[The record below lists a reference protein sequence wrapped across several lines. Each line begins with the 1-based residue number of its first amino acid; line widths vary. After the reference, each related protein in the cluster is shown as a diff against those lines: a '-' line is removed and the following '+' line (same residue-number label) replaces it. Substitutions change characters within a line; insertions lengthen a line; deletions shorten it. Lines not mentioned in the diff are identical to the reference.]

1 MFSLKQQSGFA
12 LLLVL
17 LITVIVVVAGG
28 AGYYFYKTSQKEKKA
43 EVFEPEQAV
52 DKIAG
57 WKIHRNEKYGFEVK
71 YPAEVKPEEI
81 LYSENVERAFC
92 SIGEG
97 CYTSLFSIEFSY
109 SWEELPFQKSPFD
122 MNLDSKDYPICF
134 GRFFVQV
141 IEKPASFYL
150 EILKEKYKKSEY
162 IIIDGVKGLRRNE
175 FKGEPPGGGG
185 NEDVVYLL
193 KNSKLYLI
201 HFIVDREILGN
212 KENMESCLEEQT
224 RTFNQI
230 LSTFKFIKVDET
242 AGWKIY
248 KHKIYGYDMLSSE
261 IPILRIIVFDDQN
274 ENGIMDSNEKGLQN
288 IHLDESWGDMIYLGG
303 MLTSENGTVN
313 FYEFPL
319 HQKITISLPTRNG
332 QYWGWRTAF
341 EEGWPVTN
349 IEKYEF
355 RVDKMPG
362 ETKIIYFGL
371 KRVEESF

>member
-1 MFSLKQQSGFA
+1 
-12 LLLVL
+12 
-17 LITVIVVVAGG
+17 
-28 AGYYFYKTSQKEKKA
+28 
-43 EVFEPEQAV
+43 
-52 DKIAG
+52 
-57 WKIHRNEKYGFEVK
+57 
-71 YPAEVKPEEI
+71 
-81 LYSENVERAFC
+81 
-92 SIGEG
+92 
-97 CYTSLFSIEFSY
+97 
-109 SWEELPFQKSPFD
+109 
-122 MNLDSKDYPICF
+122 
-134 GRFFVQV
+134 
-141 IEKPASFYL
+141 
-150 EILKEKYKKSEY
+150 
-162 IIIDGVKGLRRNE
+162 
-175 FKGEPPGGGG
+175 
-185 NEDVVYLL
+185 
-193 KNSKLYLI
+193 
-201 HFIVDREILGN
+201 
-212 KENMESCLEEQT
+212 
-224 RTFNQI
+224 
-230 LSTFKFIKVDET
+230 
-242 AGWKIY
+242 
-248 KHKIYGYDMLSSE
+248 MLSSE